1 MSSGLIHKNKNEQQM
16 ENGYVI
22 AHDYLEEQ
30 REKEQ
35 HKGFT
40 PDPVMAWINEDEYYE
55 SETSEGENLS
65 MFERMGKKIS
75 KSRNDRILANIEK
88 KFEKFD
94 RQREKETLK
103 QQRQEQ
109 KRLEKETKELLK
121 AEKQLRKEQK
131 KQRKAEEKRAGKEAK
146 QHQKEEAK
154 HLERGAKERRSAYND
169 AHPEFVSANKADKRK
184 VHTDKVRHG
193 FYSFIKG
200 FVKVGRFI
208 SGRDREARNTKE
220 NSPFRQNLQEAYDR
234 MYAMYLDAE
243 LNGTLEEFNANYGAY
258 YERLKIEYEAL
269 RKTVDMYA
277 KEEEKEAEFVRQ
289 LQQTNA
295 PMQFGSSLRANV
307 VGGTKPASVQY
318 SQDGSK
324 WLVKESLSC
333 IGVAEPNAAIVTE
346 AGYKIQKLVS
356 PDTAIEAFK
365 GKSVGKGVVS
375 YQRMVAGVKKDVD
388 LFKFSR
394 TPDSM
399 TEDELKRIEE
409 LAPQILRE
417 HTTDWLLCNFDTK
430 GENFIIAN
438 DGTGQDRVYGID
450 KEAAFR
456 AILDKEAQHM
466 SKDYQ
471 KFDQDTVYNQLFRLY
486 AQGKIKLDLH
496 AIEAQILK
504 VEELDYRTVYKANGE
519 AVKEQDTG
527 YGDREYMRTFEG
539 YIDQQKKDRPEKVME
554 IERNIL
560 RRKQNLRM
568 EYRNFLGGLVR
579 ERIEKCPEEAEALR
593 EKYFGGQEN
602 GAFIFK
608 SDTVET
614 LRKERDR
621 IILQKEED
629 QEELKRKAREA
640 DAADEKSYKRR
651 HGFYDFSKA
660 VIMGLKK
667 FRDIFKNKKNFQEIR
682 SNGETEMVRDE
693 EIHLGG
699 TKPMSQYIAA
709 DGSQWLAKQAVN
721 CMGYYKIEGA
731 LLTEAGAKLQ
741 KIVHP
746 KTAVD
751 AFVGRTRKHGDVSFQ
766 RRLQNVEGGPNKL
779 DLFKFSKHPELAT
792 RDTIRAV
799 EELGPQI
806 LREHTTDWLLC
817 NFDTKGENFIIT
829 KEENGP
835 RVLHGIDKEA
845 AFNKILKT
853 EAQTM
858 SRTYKPHANNT
869 LYNVVFSM
877 YANCEINLNLFD
889 VLPQIEKVQSL
900 SDADYMATF
909 KEYLDHVQKT
919 KPDQYQQI
927 YDNILARKIELKKE
941 YARFFS
947 DLVKERCKHLHP
959 EEAAAL
965 RAKYLGEDGKFRFPP
980 SEAEIKNQLN
990 SAVKNK
996 NAEGT
1001 VADAVE
1007 EIIKKVQEATAN
1019 IPKEE
1024 NIESMQSKV
1033 GNLLEEVARDNIDK
1047 VAQSEYME
1055 KFMEALKKLGED

>member
-1 MSSGLIHKNKNEQQM
+1 MDSKFMHKNKNGQ
-16 ENGYVI
+16 ENSYII
-22 AHDYLEEQ
+22 AHDYLNEQ

-35 HKGFT
+35 NKGFT
-40 PDPVMAWINEDEYYE
+40 SDPYMPWINEEEYYE
-55 SETSEGENLS
+55 SNSNGDEN
-65 MFERMGKKIS
+65 IS
-75 KSRNDRILANIEK
+75 VLEKVSTYISQSKNDRVLAGIDK
-88 KFEKFD
+88 KFEKLE
-94 RQREKETLK
+94 RKREKKLLK
-103 QQRQEQ
+103 EQQKEQ
-109 KRLEKETKELLK
+109 KRVEKEAK
-121 AEKQLRKEQK
+121 A
-131 KQRKAEEKRAGKEAK
+131 QRKAEAKLHQEQEKKWNK
-146 QHQKEEAK
+146 IQ
-154 HLERGAKERRSAYND
+154 
-169 AHPEFVSANKADKRK
+169 KADKKK
-184 VHTDKVRHG
+184 VATDKVRHG

-200 FVKVGRFI
+200 FVKFGRFI
-208 SGRDREARNTKE
+208 SGRDKEARHTKE
-220 NSPFRQNLQEAYDR
+220 NSPFRQSLLDAYDR
-234 MYAMYLDAE
+234 MYAMHLDAE
-243 LNGTLEEFNANYGAY
+243 LNGTMEEFEKTYGEY
-258 YERLKIEYEAL
+258 YRNLKDEYESL
-269 RKTVDMYA
+269 RKVVKLYA
-277 KEEEKEAEFVRQ
+277 KEDKQEEEFVELLRHK
-289 LQQTNA
+289 NA

-307 VGGTKPASVQY
+307 EGGTKPASVQY

-394 TPDSM
+394 TPEAM
-399 TEDELKRIEE
+399 TEEELARIEE

-456 AILDKEAQHM
+456 AILDKGAQHM

-471 KFDQDTVYNQLFRLY
+471 RFDQDTVYNQLFRLY

-504 VEELDYRTVYKANGE
+504 VESLDYRTTYNNNGE
-519 AVKEQDTG
+519 ARQEHDPK
-527 YGDREYMRTFEG
+527 YGDTEYMRTFSE
-539 YIDQQKKDRPEKVME
+539 YIEQQKQDRPDKVKE

-568 EYRNFLGGLVR
+568 EYRNFLGELVR
-579 ERIEKCPEEAEALR
+579 ERIEKCPEEAQELR
-593 EKYFGGQEN
+593 EKYFAGQES
-602 GAFIFK
+602 GAFLFK

-614 LRKERDR
+614 LKQERKQVV
-621 IILQKEED
+621 LQKEED
-629 QEELKRKAREA
+629 LEELMAKAKAA
-640 DAADEKSYKRR
+640 DAADEKAYKRR

-660 VIMGLKK
+660 FIMGLKK
-667 FRDIFKNKKNFQEIR
+667 FGDKFKSKKNFTEIR
-682 SNGETEMVRDE
+682 STQVPLSKIQFDREARNTENGPELERYLELVNQVETEEELEKLMERETREVRMVRDE

-699 TKPMSQYIAA
+699 TKPMSQYIGS

-731 LLTEAGAKLQ
+731 LLTAAGANLQ

-746 KTAVD
+746 ETAVD
-751 AFVGRTRKHGDVSFQ
+751 AFVGRTKKHGDVSFQ
-766 RRLQNVEGGPNKL
+766 RRLQNVESGPNKL

-792 RDTIRAV
+792 KDTIEAV
-799 EELGPQI
+799 EKLGPQI

-829 KEENGP
+829 KEGDGP

-877 YANCEINLNLFD
+877 YANCEIDLNLFD
-889 VLPQIEKVQSL
+889 VLPQIEKVQEL
-900 SDADYMATF
+900 SDTDYMATF
-909 KEYLDHVQKT
+909 KEYLDHVKKT
-919 KPDQYQQI
+919 KPNQFGEI
-927 YDNILARKIELKKE
+927 YSNILRRKTELKKE
-941 YARFFS
+941 YATFFTK
-947 DLVKERCKHLHP
+947 LVNDRCKKLHP
-959 EEAAAL
+959 KEAAEL
-965 RAKYLGEDGKFRFPP
+965 RQKYFGEDGKFQFPVNRTSNNNDEP
-980 SEAEIKNQLN
+980 ANRDSGN
-990 SAVKNK
+990 SN
-996 NAEGT
+996 
-1001 VADAVE
+1001 DAV
-1007 EIIKKVQEATAN
+1007 N
-1019 IPKEE
+1019 
-1024 NIESMQSKV
+1024 
-1033 GNLLEEVARDNIDK
+1033 
-1047 VAQSEYME
+1047 
-1055 KFMEALKKLGED
+1055 